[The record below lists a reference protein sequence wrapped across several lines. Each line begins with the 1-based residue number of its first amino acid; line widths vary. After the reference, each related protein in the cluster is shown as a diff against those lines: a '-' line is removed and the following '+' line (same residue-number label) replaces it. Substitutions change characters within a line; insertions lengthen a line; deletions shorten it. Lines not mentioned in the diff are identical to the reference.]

1 MHYRH
6 DEKQRGGDR
15 HIGFSAQSAAFPPR
29 TQQPPTVAYGYELF
43 DASLPP
49 GGHPAMDQQEYARTS
64 AAFLRFADEEARH
77 RSALYDE
84 LARGTA
90 SDPLVIAFLLTLPK
104 EKRQPNLLFAATR
117 LLTGTP
123 SGWCQF

>member
-1 MHYRH
+1 
-6 DEKQRGGDR
+6 
-15 HIGFSAQSAAFPPR
+15 
-29 TQQPPTVAYGYELF
+29 
-43 DASLPP
+43 
-49 GGHPAMDQQEYARTS
+49 MDQQEYARTS
-64 AAFLRFADEEARH
+64 AAFLRFADEEARD

-84 LARGTA
+84 LARGAA

-123 SGWCQF
+123 SGWCQFRHVLRENEDAIRAIMLKALDADQ